1 MRWLKL
7 AGSMGFIFRWSQRS
21 TEGES
26 SDFASCTVRYTYLW
40 LDSSQTIQLH
50 TTLTL
55 FRDNSILRSE
65 RDASQKHS
73 GRCFRVG
80 LPPVESF
87 IYVYNPGPKRLITA
101 TGAGPPSRSFVCPQY
116 AITYFEGCHFTFGEL
131 ASAGTRCSGTPVSV
145 AHCTNKMMTN

>member
-1 MRWLKL
+1 MESRSVRWLKL
-7 AGSMGFIFRWSQRS
+7 AGHR
-21 TEGES
+21 GES

-55 FRDNSILRSE
+55 FRDNGILRSE
-65 RDASQKHS
+65 RDASQKHVVFS

-131 ASAGTRCSGTPVSV
+131 ANAGTRCSGTPVSV